1 MKRMVARFVLA
12 AVFALGAA
20 CGSGER
26 PDPPQLPGTWVFDDA
41 RAGELYEVVTAPVG
55 PERDRALARARSR
68 HADLQIEFTDDEA
81 KLRSGAVQ
89 RSLPYRIR
97 AWHGPVVQVEG
108 LQGDDVMV
116 STLKV
121 DGDRLTWFDRD
132 GEIEFVL
139 RRKAE

>member
-1 MKRMVARFVLA
+1 MVVRFVLGA
-12 AVFALGAA
+12 LFALGAA

-26 PDPPQLPGTWVFDDA
+26 PDPPQLPGTWVFDET
-41 RAGELYEVVTAPVG
+41 RAAELYEVISAPVG
-55 PERDRALARARSR
+55 PERERALARAHSR

-81 KLRSGAVQ
+81 KLSSGALR

-97 AWHGPVVQVEG
+97 AWTGPVVQVEG
-108 LQGDDVMV
+108 LQGDDVVV
-116 STLKV
+116 STMKV

-139 RRKAE
+139 RRQSE